1 MPTCVAANMI
11 PLPHIPAPTRTL
23 HLMRTLTLE
32 EIRQCFSTSTDFNE
46 IFDVFQSA
54 LGQKVADLDSYRLL
68 FWNHSLTPDEVRLFG
83 EKLAGEFP
91 GLAYDVFLWLAG
103 MFEATYSSSDNHE
116 LAVHYYRK
124 AAGANPA
131 ATEPYLRVCDC
142 YDPDLCI
149 PPLGGLIEFV
159 LTGLARV
166 PDPSPL
172 YMRLADLYEY
182 AGDPGQSA
190 FWRMKAE
197 ERRPPAPGG
206 AAPAV

>member
-1 MPTCVAANMI
+1 
-11 PLPHIPAPTRTL
+11 
-23 HLMRTLTLE
+23 MRTLTLE

-54 LGQKVADLDSYRLL
+54 LVQKVADLDSYRFL

-124 AAGANPA
+124 STLANPA

-149 PPLGGLIEFV
+149 PPLGALIEFV
-159 LTGLARV
+159 LTGLGRV

-172 YMRLADLYEY
+172 YMRLADLYDH
-182 AGDPGQSA
+182 AGDPKQSA
-190 FWRMKAE
+190 FCRMKAE
-197 ERRPPAPGG
+197 ERRHPSPGG
-206 AAPAV
+206 DAPAA